1 MGSEGG
7 EVIRPHHLVLV
18 PCPYQ
23 GHINPMLQLGT
34 ILHSRGF
41 SISIIHTQF
50 NAPCPRN
57 HPDFRFIPIPDG
69 LPDSLISSG
78 NIPAI
83 LLAVNAN
90 CHTPLKDRVARMM
103 QSEKPNGKVSCIIY
117 DELIYS
123 AESVANSLGIPSI
136 MLRTNTV
143 STFLA
148 RDLILRLIDQGQ
160 TPLQDSI
167 MEEPVPEHYPLRYK
181 DLPTTIFKPVSNF
194 VEMVENLRLVR
205 TSSAVI
211 WNTLDCLENSLL
223 DQVKQQCQVPI
234 FTVGPMHKFAPQLS
248 TSLLKEDYS
257 CIPWLDKQAEKSVIY
272 VSLGSLAC
280 ISQHEL
286 AEMAWGL
293 TKSNL
298 PFLWVVRPGLVRGTR
313 NIQESLP
320 DGFKEG
326 VGERGRIVQ
335 WAPQKEIL
343 AHKAVAGFWS
353 HCGWNSTV
361 ESIAEGVPLICR
373 PNFADQKVTAR
384 YVTHVWKVGMQLEE
398 ELEREQVAAALR
410 RLMVEKE
417 GIEMR
422 KRAMELKA
430 RVEIGTRKGG
440 SSFNDLDKLIKT
452 IRSF

>member
-1 MGSEGG
+1 
-7 EVIRPHHLVLV
+7 
-18 PCPYQ
+18 
-23 GHINPMLQLGT
+23 
-34 ILHSRGF
+34 
-41 SISIIHTQF
+41 
-50 NAPCPRN
+50 
-57 HPDFRFIPIPDG
+57 
-69 LPDSLISSG
+69 
-78 NIPAI
+78 
-83 LLAVNAN
+83 
-90 CHTPLKDRVARMM
+90 
-103 QSEKPNGKVSCIIY
+103 
-117 DELIYS
+117 
-123 AESVANSLGIPSI
+123 
-136 MLRTNTV
+136 
-143 STFLA
+143 
-148 RDLILRLIDQGQ
+148 
-160 TPLQDSI
+160 
-167 MEEPVPEHYPLRYK
+167 
-181 DLPTTIFKPVSNF
+181 
-194 VEMVENLRLVR
+194 MVENLRLVR

-293 TKSNL
+293 TKSKL

-313 NIQESLP
+313 
-320 DGFKEG
+320 FKEG

-398 ELEREQVAAALR
+398 ELEREQVAAAVR

-417 GIEMR
+417 GMEMR
-422 KRAMELKA
+422 KRAVELKA

>member
-1 MGSEGG
+1 MGSEG
-7 EVIRPHHLVLV
+7 VILPRHLVLV

-57 HPDFRFIPIPDG
+57 HPDFNFIAVPDG
-69 LPDSLISSG
+69 LPDHLISSG

-90 CHTPLKDRVARMM
+90 CHTPLKDRVAQMM

-117 DELIYS
+117 DEYMYR
-123 AESVANSLGIPSI
+123 AESVAYSLRIPSI

-148 RDLILRLIDQGQ
+148 RDFVLRLIDQGQ
-160 TPLQDSI
+160 IPLQGSI
-167 MEEPVPEHYPLRYK
+167 MEKPVPEHYPLRYK
-181 DLPTTIFKPVSNF
+181 DLPTTIFKSLNNF
-194 VEMVENLRLVR
+194 VEVVKNVRLVGS
-205 TSSAVI
+205 SSAVI
-211 WNTLDCLENSLL
+211 WNTVDCLENPLL
-223 DQVKQQCQVPI
+223 GQVKQQCRVPI
-234 FTVGPMHKFAPQLS
+234 FTVGPMHKSAPQLS

-257 CIPWLDKQAEKSVIY
+257 CIPWLDKQAENSVIY
-272 VSLGSLAC
+272 VSLGSVAC
-280 ISQHEL
+280 ISEHEL

-293 TKSNL
+293 AKCNL

-313 NIQESLP
+313 NVQQSLP
-320 DGFKEG
+320 NGFKEG
-326 VGERGRIVQ
+326 VGERGRIVE
-335 WAPQKEIL
+335 WAPQEEVL

-353 HCGWNSTV
+353 HCGWNSAV

-384 YVTHVWKVGMQLEE
+384 YVTHVWRVGMQLEE
-398 ELEREQVAAALR
+398 ELERDAVAAAVR
-410 RLMVEKE
+410 RLMVEEE

-422 KRAMELKA
+422 ERAVELKG
-430 RVEIGTRKGG
+430 RVEIGTRRGG
-440 SSFNDLDKLIKT
+440 SSFKDLDRLVDMM
-452 IRSF
+452 RSF